1 MCETSSVYL
10 YICCALERYAL
21 GRFSYSYLYFKMKHF
36 LVAYVDFKKQACFNQ
51 VLLYTA
57 SSVVSR
63 SVCILAHTDLIVFI
77 VHGIS

>member
-1 MCETSSVYL
+1 
-10 YICCALERYAL
+10 
-21 GRFSYSYLYFKMKHF
+21 MKHF